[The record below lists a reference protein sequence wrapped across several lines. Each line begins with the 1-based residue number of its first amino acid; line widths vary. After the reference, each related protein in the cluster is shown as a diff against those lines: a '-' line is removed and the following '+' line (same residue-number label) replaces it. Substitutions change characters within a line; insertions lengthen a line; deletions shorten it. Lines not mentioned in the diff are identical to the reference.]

1 MGWETMKSQLWS
13 PKPTTGEISQAQEPQ
28 LYNYNTCQ
36 ALTSH
41 RGVIRRKT
49 SQGLGSSQFTW
60 QMRLTQAHTMLN
72 SQETGFTLANNYS
85 KVLNTIQHVSSGKFL
100 VYKHPTNDNVLKR
113 NISQYFK
120 QTLNILNLRASFVQ
134 KDVSSI
140 VKQQAL
146 TRVTNYGCNQLFLK
160 GSQ

>member
-1 MGWETMKSQLWS
+1 MTR
-13 PKPTTGEISQAQEPQ
+13 PQ
-28 LYNYNTCQ
+28 LIITTRARLPQ
-36 ALTSH
+36 AAGKLDAVNSVRFFYICRAFGH
-41 RGVIRRKT
+41 L
-49 SQGLGSSQFTW
+49 SQPITW
-60 QMRLTQAHTMLN
+60 QSRLTQAHTMLN